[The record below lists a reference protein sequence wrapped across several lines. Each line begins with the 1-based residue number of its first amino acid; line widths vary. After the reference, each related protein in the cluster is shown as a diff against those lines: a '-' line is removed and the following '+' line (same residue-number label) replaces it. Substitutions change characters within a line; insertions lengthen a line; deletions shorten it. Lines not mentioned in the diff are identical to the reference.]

1 MKQRMADIGFP
12 MAAGEYAAAI
22 LGPVETASLASLD
35 LNLLRTFLAVYR
47 SGSFTGAARLLGLS
61 QPTVTTQMRAL
72 ERQTGRELFERLP
85 RGVTP
90 TPVAD
95 ELAARIAA
103 PLDELAAVAGPTP
116 RAGARAEPVHLA
128 GPAEL
133 LCTRALP
140 ALAPLIAEGVRLR
153 VATGLTDPLLDELR
167 AGRHDL
173 VIATTRPRGRTVHA
187 VPLTD
192 EEFVL
197 VAAPIWA
204 ERLLGRGPARENE
217 GEGAAGRKTEGR
229 GVVERD
235 TDTDGVV
242 VPETEDE
249 IHGQGPAG
257 QATEGPGPAG
267 PGGEG
272 LGSAGQGSEGLGSAG
287 QGGERRGSA
296 LRGSKGQGPAGRGA
310 EDQGSAVQA
319 TEHQGPTVRDA
330 EAPGPT
336 GQATEAPGPAVR
348 HAGRRSFVAPDSFDP
363 AVLHEVPLITY
374 AEDLPIAR
382 RYWRHV
388 FGRRLSRTAA
398 VTVPDLR
405 GVLAAVA
412 AGAGFSVLP
421 RYLCQDLLASGA
433 LVALLEPEDPP
444 INTGFLVQRP
454 GASDNPDVARVRALL
469 LRAARRW

>member
-1 MKQRMADIGFP
+1 M
-12 MAAGEYAAAI
+12 
-22 LGPVETASLASLD
+22 ETASLD

-85 RGVTP
+85 RGVAP

-103 PLDELAAVAGPTP
+103 PLDELAAVVGPTP
-116 RAGARAEPVHLA
+116 PAGTGAEPVHLA

-133 LCTRALP
+133 LCTKALP
-140 ALAPLIAEGVRLR
+140 ALAPLVAEGVRLR
-153 VATGLTDPLLDELR
+153 VATGLTDPLLEELR

-173 VIATTRPRGRTVHA
+173 VIATTRPRGRTLQA
-187 VPLTD
+187 VALTD

-197 VAAPIWA
+197 VAAPVWA
-204 ERLLGRGPARENE
+204 ERLTGRR
-217 GEGAAGRKTEGR
+217 
-229 GVVERD
+229 
-235 TDTDGVV
+235 
-242 VPETEDE
+242 
-249 IHGQGPAG
+249 
-257 QATEGPGPAG
+257 
-267 PGGEG
+267 
-272 LGSAGQGSEGLGSAG
+272 SAQGSEG
-287 QGGERRGSA
+287 R
-296 LRGSKGQGPAGRGA
+296 PAA
-310 EDQGSAVQA
+310 AQGSEGRPAA
-319 TEHQGPTVRDA
+319 AQGSDGRPAAA
-330 EAPGPT
+330 EG
-336 GQATEAPGPAVR
+336 GL
-348 HAGRRSFVAPDSFDP
+348 DP
-363 AVLHEVPLITY
+363 AVLHGVPLVTY

-405 GVLAAVA
+405 GVLAAVV

-421 RYLCQDLLASGA
+421 RYLCQDLLDSGA

-469 LRAARRW
+469 LRAARDW

>member
-1 MKQRMADIGFP
+1 M
-12 MAAGEYAAAI
+12 
-22 LGPVETASLASLD
+22 ETASLD

-90 TPVAD
+90 TPVAE
-95 ELAARIAA
+95 ELAARVAA
-103 PLDELAAVAGPTP
+103 PLDELAAVAGSAPA
-116 RAGARAEPVHLA
+116 AGGRAEPVHLA

-133 LCTRALP
+133 LCTTVLP
-140 ALAPLIAEGVRLR
+140 ALAPLVADGVRLR
-153 VATGLTDPLLDELR
+153 VSTGLTDPLLDELR

-173 VIATTRPRGRTVHA
+173 VIATTRPRGRTLHA

-197 VAAPIWA
+197 VTAPVWA
-204 ERLLGRGPARENE
+204 DRLKGPRPAGDT
-217 GEGAAGRKTEGR
+217 GEGDLEDRGAGEGP
-229 GVVERD
+229 D
-235 TDTDGVV
+235 S
-242 VPETEDE
+242 VPEP
-249 IHGQGPAG
+249 PAG
-257 QATEGPGPAG
+257 DPG
-267 PGGEG
+267 
-272 LGSAGQGSEGLGSAG
+272 
-287 QGGERRGSA
+287 R
-296 LRGSKGQGPAGRGA
+296 
-310 EDQGSAVQA
+310 
-319 TEHQGPTVRDA
+319 
-330 EAPGPT
+330 
-336 GQATEAPGPAVR
+336 
-348 HAGRRSFVAPDSFDP
+348 SFDP
-363 AVLHEVPLITY
+363 DLLHDVPLVTY

-412 AGAGFSVLP
+412 AGAGFGVLP
-421 RYLCQDLLASGA
+421 RYLCQDLLESGA

-454 GASDNPDVARVRALL
+454 GAFDNPDVTRVRTFL
-469 LRAARRW
+469 LRAARGW